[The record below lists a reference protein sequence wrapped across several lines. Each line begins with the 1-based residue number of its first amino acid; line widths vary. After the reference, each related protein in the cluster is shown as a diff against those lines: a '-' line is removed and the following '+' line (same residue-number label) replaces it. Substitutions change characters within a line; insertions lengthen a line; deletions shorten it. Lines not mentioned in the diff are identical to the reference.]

1 MLIYVYYIKNGEART
16 AFLCLKTITGTPNA
30 PTIKAALKEALEEHG
45 IYIKAVAFGADGAST
60 MMGVDSGVAALL
72 KRDGKPFL
80 LVFHCICHRL
90 ALAAGDAYKEV
101 DFAHDLGGFVQK
113 TYNVFARSAKKR
125 GEFSEVAKKYDEGKV
140 TFKKQH
146 AVRWLSKASAL
157 ESMCKSINSL
167 ADYITDQLSD
177 KEEDDE

>member
-1 MLIYVYYIKNGEART
+1 MAT
-16 AFLCLKTITGTPNA
+16 
-30 PTIKAALKEALEEHG
+30 
-45 IYIKAVAFGADGAST
+45 
-60 MMGVDSGVAALL
+60 
-72 KRDGKPFL
+72 
-80 LVFHCICHRL
+80 
-90 ALAAGDAYKEV
+90 
-101 DFAHDLGGFVQK
+101 FVQK

-146 AVRWLSKASAL
+146 AVRWLSKAGAL